1 MLIVTRL
8 YLHLS
13 CLVGSLAGQAS
24 QPQVPIPL
32 SVTFCGV
39 FDALSFIIIVPATL
53 PFADG
58 VNVTVILQFLPGS
71 NVEQLVVSLKLVVM
85 LILETVSDA
94 VPVLERVTVFDA
106 LVVPTFCFPKLR
118 LLGPTD
124 PIATGVAVAVG
135 VAVEVAVAV
144 DVAVAVPV

>member
-1 MLIVTRL
+1 
-8 YLHLS
+8 
-13 CLVGSLAGQAS
+13 
-24 QPQVPIPL
+24 
-32 SVTFCGV
+32 V

-85 LILETVSDA
+85 LILETESDA